1 MDILTQRLIVFRK
14 KIIAELRRL
23 SDAIQQQ
30 EHATREA
37 TQAHEQKHG
46 PSPEV
51 RAVLH
56 APQGIETRKSTGDA
70 QADQRHHHQILL
82 VQWVLCF
89 ATIGAFGSAAYYA
102 HYARK
107 QWHTM
112 NDTYGQIKT
121 QAEQITNQTKLLR
134 QQLSGTEGA
143 VIRLSQGSPG
153 IYSDGEIWWHIV
165 NIGRVPAT
173 NVVIYA
179 TTSDLDVGSGK
190 MISRGPPL
198 RKVFPTVPH
207 TENPN
212 EVASGGP
219 GEIAWYDVPVFTVP
233 SVRWDAFSETRLA
246 LALKGTVSYNNGF
259 DAGETIPVCYYFFAY
274 TIIVQIGRAHV

>member
-1 MDILTQRLIVFRK
+1 
-14 KIIAELRRL
+14 
-23 SDAIQQQ
+23 
-30 EHATREA
+30 
-37 TQAHEQKHG
+37 
-46 PSPEV
+46 
-51 RAVLH
+51 
-56 APQGIETRKSTGDA
+56 
-70 QADQRHHHQILL
+70 
-82 VQWVLCF
+82 
-89 ATIGAFGSAAYYA
+89 
-102 HYARK
+102 
-107 QWHTM
+107 M

-274 TIIVQIGRAHV
+274 TIIVPATQKPDVRIVPKQCADGRTFKRAKARALCDIGGQKGTIPNGTPCPEGD